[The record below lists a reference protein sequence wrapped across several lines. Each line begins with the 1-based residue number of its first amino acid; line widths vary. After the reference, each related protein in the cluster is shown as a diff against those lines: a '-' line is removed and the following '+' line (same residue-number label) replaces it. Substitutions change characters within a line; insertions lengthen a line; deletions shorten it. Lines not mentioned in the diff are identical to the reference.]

1 MQLDS
6 SLLAASFSPSGLG
19 MDKKCPYL
27 GCLWGAWMV
36 SVGCLDGLGVIWDTS
51 MGDKIVILN
60 EKVQSLSYNSHT
72 TFSPS
77 AHFLA
82 KIGQK
87 WRIFRPLLRGVKRHF
102 WSKSTY
108 SPGFIHKTAP
118 KNAWE
123 RSTLNQSP
131 PYTKR
136 RSHKAVKYLN
146 NLEISTFVHFHQN
159 VKLYLRS
166 ILNSAKRPTGYISFL
181 PSIFITFSRE
191 RLKKT

>member
-1 MQLDS
+1 MPYFGLCVGCLKSGREVSGVVLVTLNNVWGGMMCKQFINIPLDS
-6 SLLAASFSPSGLG
+6 FLLAASFSPSGIG

-36 SVGCLDGLGVIWDTS
+36 SVGCLDGLRVIWDTS

-87 WRIFRPLLRGVKRHF
+87 
-102 WSKSTY
+102 
-108 SPGFIHKTAP
+108 
-118 KNAWE
+118 
-123 RSTLNQSP
+123 
-131 PYTKR
+131 
-136 RSHKAVKYLN
+136 
-146 NLEISTFVHFHQN
+146 
-159 VKLYLRS
+159 
-166 ILNSAKRPTGYISFL
+166 
-181 PSIFITFSRE
+181 
-191 RLKKT
+191 

>member
-1 MQLDS
+1 MADGTQYGPRGPELFMWPRNNKNHNISKFLKLSFFWDTLYMQLDS

-72 TFSPS
+72 TFSHS

-87 WRIFRPLLRGVKRHF
+87 
-102 WSKSTY
+102 
-108 SPGFIHKTAP
+108 
-118 KNAWE
+118 
-123 RSTLNQSP
+123 
-131 PYTKR
+131 
-136 RSHKAVKYLN
+136 
-146 NLEISTFVHFHQN
+146 
-159 VKLYLRS
+159 
-166 ILNSAKRPTGYISFL
+166 
-181 PSIFITFSRE
+181 
-191 RLKKT
+191 

>member
-1 MQLDS
+1 M
-6 SLLAASFSPSGLG
+6 
-19 MDKKCPYL
+19 CV
-27 GCLWGAWMV
+27 WGAWMV

-82 KIGQK
+82 KI
-87 WRIFRPLLRGVKRHF
+87 KRNF

-131 PYTKR
+131 PYLGEFKGLLFDNFSSRCISRNKSLRYILLNIDIYIWNHQIYTKQQCIFVQTKVNIENAAFCFDR
-136 RSHKAVKYLN
+136 GCPRPPFWFQTLKGCPRPAP
-146 NLEISTFVHFHQN
+146 ISQ
-159 VKLYLRS
+159 LC
-166 ILNSAKRPTGYISFL
+166 I
-181 PSIFITFSRE
+181 
-191 RLKKT
+191 

>member
-1 MQLDS
+1 MDGRGRRDDEQAIDKHSIRLIHLGCLDDSRGYDVPALVNIQLDS
-6 SLLAASFSPSGLG
+6 GLLAASFSHSGLG

-36 SVGCLDGLGVIWDTS
+36 SVGCLDGMGVIWDTS

-87 WRIFRPLLRGVKRHF
+87 
-102 WSKSTY
+102 
-108 SPGFIHKTAP
+108 
-118 KNAWE
+118 
-123 RSTLNQSP
+123 
-131 PYTKR
+131 
-136 RSHKAVKYLN
+136 
-146 NLEISTFVHFHQN
+146 
-159 VKLYLRS
+159 
-166 ILNSAKRPTGYISFL
+166 
-181 PSIFITFSRE
+181 
-191 RLKKT
+191 